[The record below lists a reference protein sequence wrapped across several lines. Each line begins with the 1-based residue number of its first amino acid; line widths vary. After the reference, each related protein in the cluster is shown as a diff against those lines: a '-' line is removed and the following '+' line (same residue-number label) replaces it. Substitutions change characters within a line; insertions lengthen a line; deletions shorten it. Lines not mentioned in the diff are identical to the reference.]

1 MELKKIVILCQYQL
15 YMKPTNLDTLSFNN
29 VECTK
34 FLFFTYFVCW
44 DLKEKYHIRRNINC
58 KRNKSLSEMS
68 IIIIILICQKLGP
81 VGPVQEKIK
90 LLSPNTKVKIR
101 LIMFLNFRN

>member
-1 MELKKIVILCQYQL
+1 MELKKIVILCQYKL
-15 YMKPTNLDTLSFNN
+15 YMKPTNLYTLSFNN

-34 FLFFTYFVCW
+34 FLFFMYFVCW

-90 LLSPNTKVKIR
+90 LLSPNTKVIR
-101 LIMFLNFRN
+101 

>member
-1 MELKKIVILCQYQL
+1 
-15 YMKPTNLDTLSFNN
+15 
-29 VECTK
+29 
-34 FLFFTYFVCW
+34 
-44 DLKEKYHIRRNINC
+44 
-58 KRNKSLSEMS
+58 MS

>member
-90 LLSPNTKVKIR
+90 LLSPDTKVIK
-101 LIMFLNFRN
+101 